1 VTSTALRRG
10 FSLAAAAVAAWLAST
25 PTTAQAPPESQ
36 PRLFAEHLTYLGAFD
51 LPEGDGRTGQLSYGG
66 DGLGL
71 GADGQSLYYTCI
83 YASTVARVSIPSL
96 GGGAA
101 VLEPCQPVP
110 NLSAINPQ
118 DAILVGGVL
127 AWNRRLVV
135 SAYSSYD
142 ANGVATRSHFAG
154 PSIAQLRGPV
164 RVGTERAGMVAG
176 YMGVVPP
183 EWRSRLGGPAFTGQ
197 CCLSIISRTS
207 FGPSVSVFDPDAI
220 RDTGTTPATLLVG
233 YPNEHQ
239 TLGPYD
245 GAGRDF
251 GGTTR
256 VGGVAFLPGSRSVL
270 FIGRTGSTFCYG
282 SGTSDRTLHGRPSGD
297 GGTWCYDPTNIYKG
311 PHGYP
316 YRHQVWAY
324 DAVDLALVAQ
334 GAKNP
339 WDVVPYGVWTLTDI
353 DGGAGTAMI
362 TSATY
367 DPASRRL
374 YVVADSSGARP
385 EVHVYEITNAV
396 LQPTRLGPQRFAVSA
411 ANGAWTFSWQPPSE
425 PGWTAYQI
433 EAGTA
438 AGKSDIGVAPLAA
451 STTSVTVPAP
461 PSGTF
466 FVRVRALYPDGGNP
480 RSNELLVTAGAPVST
495 PVPTGVTATSS
506 GATLAVSWG
515 GAVGAAV
522 SDVLL
527 DAGTGPG
534 LSNIVSGVSV
544 GTSGT
549 FVAGGVPPGRYYL
562 RLRGV
567 GQGGVS
573 AFSNEANVIVGQP
586 SGDVPGIPDEFH
598 AAAAGRTVT
607 LTWYAPLSGPAATGY
622 LLDVGS
628 RPGASDL
635 AAGVALPPAMR
646 FVVPDVPPGIY
657 YLRLR
662 AVNASGAGAAGPEVR
677 LVVN

>member
-1 VTSTALRRG
+1 MPRSTTLLVLCATLAL
-10 FSLAAAAVAAWLAST
+10 SAVHASAQT
-25 PTTAQAPPESQ
+25 PQSQ
-36 PRLFAEHLTYLGAFD
+36 PLVQLGNFAYLGKFALPYDDGASVPLTY
-51 LPEGDGRTGQLSYGG
+51 
-66 DGLGL
+66 
-71 GADGQSLYYTCI
+71 
-83 YASTVARVSIPSL
+83 
-96 GGGAA
+96 GGGAIGLGPDGA
-101 VLEPCQPVP
+101 SLYFGCHSATRLARVTIPAIGGLASVIDRCQAVP
-110 NLSAINPQ
+110 NLAGVNPG
-118 DAILVGGVL
+118 DVNGYRIGGTL
-127 AWNRRLVV
+127 SWNGRLIATGY
-135 SAYSSYD
+135 AYYD
-142 ANGVATRSHFAG
+142 ASHSAVASHFAG
-154 PSIAQLRGPV
+154 PTVGQLAGPF
-164 RVGTERAGMVAG
+164 RVGTEKPGFVGG
-176 YMGVVPP
+176 YMGVVPA
-183 EWRSRLGGPAFTGQ
+183 EWRALLGGPALTGQ
-197 CCLSIISRTS
+197 CCISILSRTS
-207 FGPSVSVFDPDAI
+207 FGPSVSVFDPDTLG
-220 RDTGTTPATLLVG
+220 TGSTPSRMVVG
-233 YPNEHQ
+233 YP
-239 TLGPYD
+239 
-245 GAGRDF
+245 AGHETI
-251 GGTTR
+251 GGYTSTGTQFNGSTNM
-256 VGGVAFLPGSRSVL
+256 GGVAFPAGTRSVL
-270 FIGRTGSTFCYG
+270 FIGRHGSTFCYG
-282 SGTSDRTLHGRPSGD
+282 DGTKDPALHQQPNPGAGPGEV
-297 GGTWCYDPTNIYKG
+297 WCYDPTNQYKG
-311 PHGYP
+311 PHGFP